1 MMRSRQSRGANDT
14 RGWHRAGA
22 GVLLVLALAQV
33 AGCGFRGL
41 NYLPLPGT
49 AGGGPGPYTVRAE
62 EPNVDNLEP
71 NSPVR
76 VNDVI
81 VGNVTTI
88 ERQGWHAVVTM
99 TIDGNIHLP
108 ANATATIGQKS
119 LLGSKHVE
127 LAPPADVPA
136 EGSLKDGSLIP
147 LSSGRSY
154 PTTEETL
161 AALSLLLNGGGL
173 GKVQDVTKAL
183 STAFGGREQ
192 DLRSLIG
199 QFNKFITYLN
209 EQKDDIIAATDSL
222 NNLVG
227 KFADQKPVIDKALKT
242 LPAAL
247 AVFKEEREN
256 LADALDQAGKFG
268 ALAADSVNKTKEN
281 FVKELNDLGPV
292 LQSFADSGSAL
303 TRSLDLITTVPFVN
317 PTFKNFIRG
326 DYANTTAIAD
336 LTLSR
341 LDASLFT
348 GTRWECNLTE
358 LELQWGRTIGQM
370 PSPCTGRGP
379 NNLGNPLVAPYHFDQ
394 GK

>member
-1 MMRSRQSRGANDT
+1 MTQSPQSREASNP

-22 GVLLVLALAQV
+22 GVLLALAV
-33 AGCGFRGL
+33 VPLAGCGFRGL
-41 NYLPLPGT
+41 NSLSLPGT
-49 AGGGPGPYTVRAE
+49 KGGGPGSYTVRAE
-62 EPNVDNLEP
+62 EPNVENLEP
-71 NSPVR
+71 NSRVR
-76 VNDVI
+76 VNDVN
-81 VGNVTTI
+81 VGHVTKI
-88 ERQGWHAVVTM
+88 ERQGWHALVTM
-99 TIDGNIHLP
+99 TINGDVHLP
-108 ANATATIGQKS
+108 ANSTATIGQTS

-127 LAPPADVPA
+127 LAPPTDRPP
-136 EGSLKDGSLIP
+136 EGKLKDGSLIP

-154 PTTEETL
+154 PTTEQTL

-199 QFNKFITYLN
+199 QLDKFITYLN
-209 EQKDDIIAATDSL
+209 DQKDDIIAATDSL

-227 KFADQKPVIDKALKT
+227 KFADQKPVLDKALKT

-247 AVFKEEREN
+247 TVLKDDRQAI
-256 LADALDQAGKFG
+256 ADALDQVGKFG

-281 FVKELNDLGPV
+281 LVKELNDLGPV
-292 LQSFADSGSAL
+292 LQSVADSGSAL
-303 TRSLDLITTVPFVN
+303 TRSLDLITAVPFVN
-317 PTFKNFIRG
+317 PTLTKWIRG
-326 DYANTTAIAD
+326 DYANVTAIAD

-341 LDASLFT
+341 IDASMFT
-348 GTRWECNLTE
+348 GTRWECDLTE

-370 PSPCTGRGP
+370 PSPCTAGGP
-379 NNLGNPLVAPYHFDQ
+379 FNPGNPLVVPYHFDQ